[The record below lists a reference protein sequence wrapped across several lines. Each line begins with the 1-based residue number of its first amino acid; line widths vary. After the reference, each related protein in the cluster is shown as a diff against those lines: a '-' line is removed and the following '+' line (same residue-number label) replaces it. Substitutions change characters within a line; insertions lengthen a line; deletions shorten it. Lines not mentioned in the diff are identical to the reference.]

1 MTAPLTLKRTVFLV
15 DDHPMFRRGLAESL
29 NGEEDLFVCGQSS
42 GESNVVEDVVR
53 CNPDLVILDVSLRNR
68 SGLDIL
74 RDLLGARPNL
84 NVLLVSMHDEALYAE
99 RALRGGARGYM
110 MKHEEPA
117 KMFACIRH
125 ILNGH
130 VYLSENASSEILQNL
145 TAPKDK
151 GSRFAVDLLSQR
163 EFEVF
168 ELLAQRPDHFRNRRS
183 PGLERPHGGGPLL
196 QHSPKAECE
205 ARHGTGG
212 LRRPLDAIRRPH
224 LIFFVFSRSCDPKNM
239 IRPVLLA
246 TFPIH
251 LGAFSRGFRH

>member
-168 ELLAQRPDHFRNRRS
+168 ELLAQGRTTSEIGVHLGLNVRTVVVHCSNIRRK
-183 PGLERPHGGGPLL
+183 LNV
-196 QHSPKAECE
+196 K
-205 ARHGTGG
+205 HGTELVAYAVRWMQSGG
-212 LRRPLDAIRRPH
+212 RI
-224 LIFFVFSRSCDPKNM
+224 
-239 IRPVLLA
+239 
-246 TFPIH
+246 
-251 LGAFSRGFRH
+251 